1 MSPYRSP
8 LAAAISSGPSSP
20 DHIRAMAIAAWRS
33 RGVVLVNVDQLTDD
47 WERQMLTNLAN
58 RIYGQRGGEKIQHQ
72 ASLQEAQTR
81 RGAK

>member
-20 DHIRAMAIAAWRS
+20 DQIRSMAIAAWRS
-33 RGVVLVNVDQLTDD
+33 RGVVLVNVDQLTDE

-58 RIYGQRGGEKIQHQ
+58 RIYGQRGNEKSQHPPHAGEVN
-72 ASLQEAQTR
+72 AR